1 MTLESNQ
8 PHQRV
13 GPSAPARPS
22 ATTPVRESPSPAER
36 LRLQTPQSASIAPPA
51 PSVPERPTRRDRRS
65 LLVGL
70 GFLAGLAVAT
80 VAWAFARPETE
91 SMTSSDVDAAV
102 EQALLE
108 RDGNTGTAAQAYN
121 QIAPS
126 LVVVRAFPV
135 GSDPSEEGAAGTAIG
150 GGVVINEKGQIL
162 TSHHVVA
169 DAGTIEVVFA
179 DGTTSTAT
187 IVTGEPTRDIAVLEA
202 DRSAGAIVPA
212 VLANSRTAEIGDP
225 IFAVGNPLGLTG
237 SLSAGVI
244 SGLDRD
250 IPADGDVLLSD
261 LIQFDAAVNQGS
273 SGGPLLDQRG
283 HVIGIVTALA
293 DPSSTGYFI
302 GIGFA
307 VPIDLAVEVSAEG
320 PSQ

>member
-1 MTLESNQ
+1 M
-8 PHQRV
+8 
-13 GPSAPARPS
+13 
-22 ATTPVRESPSPAER
+22 
-36 LRLQTPQSASIAPPA
+36 
-51 PSVPERPTRRDRRS
+51 
-65 LLVGL
+65 
-70 GFLAGLAVAT
+70 
-80 VAWAFARPETE
+80 
-91 SMTSSDVDAAV
+91 
-102 EQALLE
+102 
-108 RDGNTGTAAQAYN
+108 
-121 QIAPS
+121 
-126 LVVVRAFPV
+126 
-135 GSDPSEEGAAGTAIG
+135 
-150 GGVVINEKGQIL
+150 
-162 TSHHVVA
+162 A

-273 SGGPLLDQRG
+273 SGGPLLDQHG
-283 HVIGIVTALA
+283 SMIGIVTALA

-307 VPIDLAVEVSAEG
+307 VPIDLAVEVSAKGPFAVSQPTAPADAALLMEHVLFEVKKVIVGQDVLLERLIIGLLARGHILVEG
-320 PSQ
+320 VPGLAKTMAIKSLSDTIGGESHRISSSHLISFRPT